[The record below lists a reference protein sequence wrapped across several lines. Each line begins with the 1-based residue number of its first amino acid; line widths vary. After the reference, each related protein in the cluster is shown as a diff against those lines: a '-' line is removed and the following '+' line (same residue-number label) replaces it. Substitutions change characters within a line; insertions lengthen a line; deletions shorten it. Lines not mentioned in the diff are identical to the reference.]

1 MSTHGG
7 CACGDMRYE
16 FSAEPVASLNCHC
29 RDCQR
34 ATGSA
39 FAALLFVPKAA
50 FRLSKGEPRFHSVT
64 GDSGNLVN
72 RGFCP
77 NCGSPVVS
85 YTAGHPEF
93 VAINVASLDDPS
105 VFRPA
110 RNTWISSAQPWD
122 RIDSSLPQFTK
133 GAGR

>member
-1 MSTHGG
+1 MSTLGG
-7 CACGDMRYE
+7 CACGGIRYE
-16 FSAEPVASLNCHC
+16 FSAEPVASFNCHC

-39 FAALLFVPKAA
+39 FAALLFVPKVA
-50 FRLSKGEPRFHSVT
+50 FALSKGEPRFHSVT
-64 GDSGNLVN
+64 ADSGNLVN

-77 NCGSPVVS
+77 SCGSPIVS

-93 VAINVASLDDPS
+93 VAIQVASLDEPS

-110 RNTWISSAQPWD
+110 RNTWVSSAQPWD
-122 RIDSSLPQFTK
+122 RIDPSLPQFAK